1 MLIKQAWRR
10 LQVAYITKKKIA
22 KSFHDVVLA
31 KGFSR
36 TSVTAIMDAAHFRRQ
51 TFYDYFQDK
60 YELLTWF
67 IDDTLAETVEHNLNY
82 LPWPDII
89 KLVCY
94 ELDANRRFYAE
105 CINTQHEID
114 VTALVGHHLVV
125 LLTELTQTDEPEMA
139 ALIWLL
145 CLGIAQSLTHNI
157 VANHPE
163 DYEVLSQDAIAAIKM
178 TLAILN

>member
-1 MLIKQAWRR
+1 MR
-10 LQVAYITKKKIA
+10 
-22 KSFHDVVLA
+22 
-31 KGFSR
+31 GFSR
-36 TSVTAIMDAAHFRRQ
+36 TSVTAIMSTADFRRQ

-67 IDDTLAETVEHNLNY
+67 IDDTLTETVEHNLNY
-82 LPWPDII
+82 LPWIDII

-94 ELDANRRFYAE
+94 ELDANRQFYAE

-114 VTALVGHHLVV
+114 VTALVGNHLAT
-125 LLTELTQTDEPEMA
+125 LLTELTHANTTETA

-163 DYEVLSQDAIAAIKM
+163 DYEVLSQHAIAAIEM
-178 TLAILN
+178 TLEILN

>member
-1 MLIKQAWRR
+1 M
-10 LQVAYITKKKIA
+10 AYITKKKIA
-22 KSFHDVVLA
+22 QAFHDVVLVR
-31 KGFSR
+31 GFSR
-36 TSVTAIMDAAHFRRQ
+36 TSVTAIMSTADFRRQ
-51 TFYDYFQDK
+51 TFYDCFQDK

-67 IDDTLAETVEHNLNY
+67 IDDTLTETVEHNLNY
-82 LPWPDII
+82 LPWIDII

-94 ELDANRRFYAE
+94 ELDANRQFYAE

-114 VTALVGHHLVV
+114 VTALVGNHLAT
-125 LLTELTQTDEPEMA
+125 LLTELTHANTTETS

-163 DYEVLSQDAIAAIKM
+163 DYEVLSQHAIAAIEM
-178 TLAILN
+178 TLEILN

>member
-1 MLIKQAWRR
+1 M
-10 LQVAYITKKKIA
+10 AYITKKKIA
-22 KSFHDVVLA
+22 KSFHDVVLE
-31 KGFSR
+31 KGFNR
-36 TSVTAIMDAAHFRRQ
+36 TSVTAIMDTANFRRQ

-82 LPWPDII
+82 LPWIDII

-114 VTALVGHHLVV
+114 ITALVGNHLVA
-125 LLTELTQTDEPEMA
+125 LLTKLTNDPTAQTA

-157 VANHPE
+157 VASHPQ
-163 DYEVLSQDAIAAIKM
+163 DYEILSQDAITAIKLS
-178 TLAILN
+178 LAILN